1 MMPEYAFFIG
11 CTIQTEQYGFEMS
24 ARETLPRLGIDLVD
38 LEGFSCCGYPLR
50 SINEKSWVYLTAR
63 NMAIANDKGLNVL
76 TLCNGCHL
84 SMCEVKHLLNEDPE
98 LHEEINKILAIEGL
112 KYSGEGSSHH
122 LLDVLR
128 KDAGADDIKGLVKV
142 PLDGFKFAA
151 HYGCHVLRPSV
162 IGRPDDSENPHLIE
176 DLTIGLGAKTDL
188 YPERLDCCG
197 ANLVVNDPE
206 TSFKMT
212 GEKLKAVQAQEF
224 DGMVTVC
231 PFCHK
236 MYDAK
241 QGAVKNILGD
251 DTIELPVIYY
261 TQLLGLAMGIGQEA
275 LGINFNLSPVD
286 VLLEKLEV
294 D

>member
-1 MMPEYAFFIG
+1 MPKYALYIG

-24 ARETLPRLGIDLVD
+24 ARETLPRLGVDLVD

-63 NMAIANDKGLNVL
+63 NLAIANEQGLDVL
-76 TLCNGCHL
+76 ALCNGCQL
-84 SMCEVKHLLNEDPE
+84 SMCEVKHFLDNDPG
-98 LHEEINKILAIEGL
+98 LREEINEHLAIEGL
-112 KYSGEGSSHH
+112 KYTGESSVHH
-122 LLDVLR
+122 LLDVLQ
-128 KDAGADDIKGLVKV
+128 KDIGADEIKRQVKV
-142 PLDGFKFAA
+142 PLDGFKFAS
-151 HYGCHVLRPSV
+151 HYGCHILRPSS
-162 IGRPDDSENPHLIE
+162 IPRPDDSEDPHIIE
-176 DLTIGLGAKTDL
+176 DLTMALGAETDL

-197 ANLVVNDPE
+197 ASLVVSDPE

-212 GEKLKAVQAQEF
+212 GAKLKSVQAQGF

-241 QGAVKNILGD
+241 QGAVKNVLD
-251 DTIELPVIYY
+251 DDSIDLPVIYY
-261 TQLLGLAMGIGQEA
+261 TQLLGLAMGLGQEE

-286 VLLEKLEV
+286 ILLEKLEV